1 MQVAPTVRCQCSRP
15 GASIVKGDNSKCR
28 RGRGAARG
36 RWTSNVDQP
45 PAKPTRFVHSGANE
59 RGKASDQPSVVVSLL
74 GLTEPLEGSVEPR
87 DPSPRCRAGITWA
100 QTLST
105 QGALGHRRAGEPG
118 FLQSPP
124 PQSQGP
130 HREAGGL
137 RWGRREAARWRP
149 WGCEEP
155 SCGRECSPDSAHPGS
170 AHPGSVQPSSARPG
184 SAHALTQQLGCSLRP
199 RGGCR
204 S

>member
-36 RWTSNVDQP
+36 RWTCNADEP
-45 PAKPTRFVHSGANE
+45 PAKPARFVHVGANE
-59 RGKASDQPSVVVSLL
+59 RGKASDQPSAVVS
-74 GLTEPLEGSVEPR
+74 LEGSVEPR
-87 DPSPRCRAGITWA
+87 DPSPHCRAGITWA

-105 QGALGHRRAGEPG
+105 QGALGHRLAGELG
-118 FLQSPP
+118 FPQSP

-130 HREAGGL
+130 HRGACGGDGGKL
-137 RWGRREAARWRP
+137 RGLVRP
-149 WGCEEP
+149 RGCEEP
-155 SCGRECSPDSAHPGS
+155 SCGREGSPDSARPGS
-170 AHPGSVQPSSARPG
+170 AQLGSAQPRSARSG
-184 SAHALTQQLGCSLRP
+184 SAHALTQQLGCSLWP
-199 RGGCR
+199 RGRCR